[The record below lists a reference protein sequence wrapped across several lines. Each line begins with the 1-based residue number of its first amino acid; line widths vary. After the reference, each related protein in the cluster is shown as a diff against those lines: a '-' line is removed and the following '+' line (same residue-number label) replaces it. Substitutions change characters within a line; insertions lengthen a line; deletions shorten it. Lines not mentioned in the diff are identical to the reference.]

1 MYENLI
7 SARIFDELIYY
18 SILTPDHL
26 YVSGPGLRLRRI
38 LDLAPITITD
48 QTPMETVVD
57 MFTKLGLRQLLVT
70 HNGRLLGK

>member
-1 MYENLI
+1 MN
-7 SARIFDELIYY
+7 S
-18 SILTPDHL
+18 
-26 YVSGPGLRLRRI
+26 SGPSLRLRRI

-70 HNGRLLGK
+70 HNGKLLGKGEREFSV